1 MQATAEGNRQ
11 RSRAS
16 ADSPHSRSGHWE
28 RVDRGGQGGR
38 KGGGKAGGNRD
49 RKGGGKSRDASWDAN
64 PDRQSEQWGDIR
76 DLSPDR
82 RGRSGGK
89 GGGGNGGGG
98 GKGGGGKG
106 GGGKGGKGGGGKA
119 YRRDYDVI
127 RPGEASSSVG
137 PRTGQPRASAD
148 SPNRASADDGVFPDN
163 AGAGAVVP
171 TAQDC
176 VVNMAAC
183 E

>member
-1 MQATAEGNRQ
+1 VEI
-11 RSRAS
+11 
-16 ADSPHSRSGHWE
+16 
-28 RVDRGGQGGR
+28 GGQGGP

-64 PDRQSEQWGDIR
+64 PDRQSERWDDIR
-76 DLSPDR
+76 DLSPAR

-106 GGGKGGKGGGGKA
+106 GGGKGSKGCKGGGGKA
-119 YRRDYDVI
+119 YHRDYDRI
-127 RPGEASSSVG
+127 CPREASSSVG
-137 PRTGQPRASAD
+137 PRTGQARASTD
-148 SPNRASADDGVFPDN
+148 GSNRASADDGVFPDN
-163 AGAGAVVP
+163 AGAGAAVP